1 MSGNILQ
8 ITRGALVAAVYVVL
22 VIAFQPISFGYV
34 QFRVAEALTLLPF
47 LWPEAV
53 PGLFIGCLVSNF
65 YGGLG
70 VFDIV
75 LGSAA
80 TLIAA
85 LLSRFAK
92 TPLLAAV
99 PPVAINGLLVGTYL
113 SYILNVP
120 VYLSV
125 LYVAVGEAMVCFA
138 LGIPLVKLLKRT
150 DIAGMK

>member
-1 MSGNILQ
+1 MSVNILQ
-8 ITRGALVAAVYVVL
+8 VTRGALVAAIYVVL

-70 VFDIV
+70 IIDIV
-75 LGSAA
+75 FGSAA
-80 TLIAA
+80 TLIAGV
-85 LLSRFAK
+85 LSGYAK
-92 TPLLAAV
+92 SPLLAAV
-99 PPVAINGLLVGTYL
+99 PPVVVNGVIVGGYL

-120 VYLSV
+120 MPLSM
-125 LYVAVGEAMVCFA
+125 LYVALGEGMACFA
-138 LGIPLVKLLKRT
+138 LGIPLIKLLKRT
-150 DIAGMK
+150 NIAGKK